1 MIPHE
6 YIEELTRRTDIVD
19 VVGNYV
25 QLKRKGRLYGGLCPF
40 HSEKTPS
47 FYVYPDTQSFYCFG
61 CGVGGDV
68 IHFVRRIN
76 SIDYTEA
83 VKMLAA
89 RAGMPEPQEDD
100 KTGRLRSRIL
110 SMNKEAARYF
120 HACLNST
127 VEEARQARAYWRRRG
142 LDDKTIVR
150 FGLGYAPDDG
160 QGLYQYLRDKGY
172 NQQELD
178 ASGLFK
184 RSQSGRIYCLF
195 WKRVMTPIFD
205 LRGNIIAFGGRVLDD
220 SKPKYVNSP
229 ETLVY
234 HKSDTVFALQI
245 AKKSASRRFVL
256 CEGYMDVISM
266 HQAGIDTAVCACGTA
281 LTPDQVKLI
290 SQYAEEVILSYDSD
304 EAGQKATLRSL
315 ELFRNS
321 PVKVGVL
328 QIPGAKDPDEY
339 IKKYGSERF
348 KALLDGVGNALDF
361 RLGRLR
367 SQYDLKQDAQRL
379 EYVKEAVEMLAQRSN
394 PTEQEVY
401 AGRLAEETN
410 ISKTAI
416 MAQLADA
423 VKKAGSKRRREQDR
437 ARLQEGE
444 MNQIK
449 VPYSA
454 GRGALGMASAE
465 QRLLA
470 AMLREPGYIDKVS
483 AQLRPEQFLQPQ
495 QKELYEAMLRCREQG
510 VEVSLA
516 TLRAFVSEEA
526 LNELSRLAAQYSDV
540 NCTPEDIKL
549 YLERIARGTPVASR
563 AASMSTNDIEQYLQS
578 MREQKQG
585 TADAEDSV

>member
-184 RSQSGRIYCLF
+184 RSPSGRIYCLF

-245 AKKSASRRFVL
+245 AKRSASRRFVL

-266 HQAGIDTAVCACGTA
+266 QQAGIDTAVCACGTA
-281 LTPDQVKLI
+281 LTPDQVRLI
-290 SQYAEEVILSYDSD
+290 SEYADEVILSYDSD

-339 IKKYGSERF
+339 IKKYGAERF

-367 SQYDLKQDAQRL
+367 SQYDLSQDAQRL
-379 EYVKEAVEMLAQRSN
+379 EYVKQAVDLLAERSS

-416 MAQLADA
+416 MTQLGTA
-423 VKKAGSKRRREQDR
+423 VKKAGSKRRREHDR
-437 ARLQEGE
+437 QVLRSGE
-444 MNQIK
+444 MDQIK
-449 VPYSA
+449 VSYTA
-454 GRGALGMASAE
+454 GGSQALGIVSAQ

-470 AMLREPGYIDKVS
+470 AILREPQYLDLVKD
-483 AQLRPEQFLQPQ
+483 QLTAEQFIQPQ
-495 QKELYEAMLRCREQG
+495 QKELYQAMVDCRQQG
-510 VEVSLA
+510 VDISLA

-526 LNELSRLAAQYSDV
+526 LNELSHLAAQYSDV
-540 NCTPEDIKL
+540 NCTPDDIRL
-549 YLERIARGTPVASR
+549 YLDRIARGMPVASK
-563 AASMSTNDIEQYLQS
+563 AASMTNEELSSYFQS
-578 MREQKQG
+578 MREKKQG
-585 TADAEDSV
+585 LVCEEE

>member
-6 YIEELTRRTDIVD
+6 YIEELTRRTDIVEL
-19 VVGNYV
+19 VGSYV

-61 CGVGGDV
+61 CQAAGDA
-68 IHFVRRIN
+68 ISFVKKIN
-76 SIDYTEA
+76 NISSGEA
-83 VKMLAA
+83 IKMLAS

-100 KTGRLRSRIL
+100 KTGRLRSRVL
-110 SMNKEAARYF
+110 SMNKEAARFF

-150 FGLGYAPDDG
+150 FGLGYAPNDG
-160 QGLYQYLRDKGY
+160 QALYQYLRDKGY

-205 LRGNIIAFGGRVLDD
+205 LRGNIIAFGGRVMDD

-234 HKSDTVFALQI
+234 HKSETVFAMQI
-245 AKKSASRRFVL
+245 AKRSASRRFVL

-266 HQAGIDTAVCACGTA
+266 QQAGIDTAVCACGTA
-281 LTPDQVKLI
+281 LTPGQVRII
-290 SQYAEEVILSYDSD
+290 SEYADEVILSYDSD

-339 IKKYGSERF
+339 IKKYGPERF
-348 KALLDGVGNALDF
+348 QALLDGVGNALDF
-361 RLGRLR
+361 RLKRLR
-367 SQYDLKQDAQRL
+367 DQYDLSQDAQRL
-379 EYVKEAVEMLAQRSN
+379 QYIKDAVEMLAERSN

-416 MAQLADA
+416 LAQLGTAA
-423 VKKAGSKRRREQDR
+423 KRAGGKYRREKNR
-437 ARLQEGE
+437 ERLHSGE
-444 MNQIK
+444 MDQIK

-454 GRGALGMASAE
+454 GGSQALGIASAQ

-470 AMLREPGYIDKVS
+470 AILREPRYLELAKQ
-483 AQLRPEQFLQPQ
+483 QLTAEQFIQPQ
-495 QKELYEAMLRCREQG
+495 QKELYEAMLNCSREG
-510 VEVSLA
+510 VELSLTA
-516 TLRAFVSEEA
+516 LRAFASEEA

-540 NCTPEDIKL
+540 NCTPEDIHL
-549 YLERIARGTPVASR
+549 YLDRIARGMPVASK
-563 AASMSTNDIEQYLQS
+563 AAAMSGDEITQS
-578 MREQKQG
+578 MREKKQG
-585 TADAEDSV
+585 TLPEQD

>member
-1 MIPHE
+1 MIPYE
-6 YIEELTRRTDIVD
+6 YIEELTRRTDIVEL
-19 VVGNYV
+19 VGSYV

-61 CGVGGDV
+61 CGAGGDA
-68 IHFVRRIN
+68 ITFAKKIN
-76 SIDYTEA
+76 SIDYPEA

-100 KTGRLRSRIL
+100 KTGRMRSRIL
-110 SMNKEAARYF
+110 SMNKEAARFF

-150 FGLGYAPDDG
+150 FGLGYAPNDG
-160 QGLYQYLRDKGY
+160 QALYQFLRDKGY

-184 RSQSGRIYCLF
+184 RSPSGRIYCLF

-245 AKKSASRRFVL
+245 AKRSASRRFVL

-266 HQAGIDTAVCACGTA
+266 QQAGIDTAVCACGTA
-281 LTPDQVKLI
+281 LTPDQVRLI
-290 SQYAEEVILSYDSD
+290 SEYADEVILSYDSD

-339 IKKYGSERF
+339 IKKYGAERF

-367 SQYDLKQDAQRL
+367 SQYDLSQDAQRL
-379 EYVKEAVEMLAQRSN
+379 EYVKQAVDLLAERSS

-416 MAQLADA
+416 MTQLETA
-423 VKKAGSKRRREQDR
+423 VKRVGSKRRYEKKK
-437 ARLQEGE
+437 AVLQSGE
-444 MNQIK
+444 MNRIK
-449 VPYSA
+449 VSYTA
-454 GRGALGMASAE
+454 GGSQALGIVSAQ

-470 AMLREPGYIDKVS
+470 AILREPQYLDLVKD
-483 AQLRPEQFLQPQ
+483 QLTADRFIQPQ
-495 QKELYEAMLRCREQG
+495 QKELYQAMVDCRQQG
-510 VEVSLA
+510 VDISLA

-526 LNELSRLAAQYSDV
+526 LNELSHLAAQYSDV
-540 NCTPEDIKL
+540 NCTPDDIRL
-549 YLERIARGTPVASR
+549 YLDRIARGMPVASK
-563 AASMSTNDIEQYLQS
+563 AASMTNEELSSYFQS
-578 MREQKQG
+578 MREKKQG
-585 TADAEDSV
+585 LVCEEE

>member
-68 IHFVRRIN
+68 IHFIRRIN

-245 AKKSASRRFVL
+245 AKRSASRRFVL

-266 HQAGIDTAVCACGTA
+266 QQAGIDTAVCACGTA
-281 LTPDQVKLI
+281 LTPDQVRLI
-290 SQYAEEVILSYDSD
+290 SEYADEVILSYDSD

-339 IKKYGSERF
+339 IKKYGAERF

-367 SQYDLKQDAQRL
+367 SQYDLSQDAQRL
-379 EYVKEAVEMLAQRSN
+379 EYVKQAVDLLAERSS

-416 MAQLADA
+416 MTQLETA
-423 VKKAGSKRRREQDR
+423 VKRVGSKRRYEKKK
-437 ARLQEGE
+437 AVLQSGE

-449 VPYSA
+449 VSYTA
-454 GRGALGMASAE
+454 GGSQALGIVSAQ

-470 AMLREPGYIDKVS
+470 AILREPQYLDLVKD
-483 AQLRPEQFLQPQ
+483 QLTAEQFIQPQ

-510 VEVSLA
+510 VEISLTA
-516 TLRAFVSEEA
+516 LHTFAGEEA
-526 LNELSRLAAQYSDV
+526 LNELSHLAAQYSDV
-540 NCTPEDIKL
+540 NCTPDDIRL
-549 YLERIARGTPVASR
+549 YLDRIARGMPVASK
-563 AASMSTNDIEQYLQS
+563 AASMTNEELSSYFQS
-578 MREQKQG
+578 MREKKQG
-585 TADAEDSV
+585 LVCEEE

>member
-6 YIEELTRRTDIVD
+6 YIEELTRRTDIVEL
-19 VVGNYV
+19 VGSYV

-61 CGVGGDV
+61 CQAAGDA
-68 IHFVRRIN
+68 ISFVKKIN
-76 SIDYTEA
+76 NISSGEA
-83 VKMLAA
+83 IKMLAS

-100 KTGRLRSRIL
+100 KTGRLRSRVL
-110 SMNKEAARYF
+110 SMNKEAARFF

-150 FGLGYAPDDG
+150 FGLGYAPNDG
-160 QGLYQYLRDKGY
+160 QALYQYLRDKGY

-245 AKKSASRRFVL
+245 AKRSASRRFVL

-266 HQAGIDTAVCACGTA
+266 QQAGIDTAVCACGTA
-281 LTPDQVKLI
+281 LTPDQVRLI
-290 SQYAEEVILSYDSD
+290 SEYADEVILSYDSD

-321 PVKVGVL
+321 PVKVGGL

-339 IKKYGSERF
+339 IKKYGAERF

-367 SQYDLKQDAQRL
+367 SQYDLSQDAQRL
-379 EYVKEAVEMLAQRSN
+379 EYVKQAVDLLAERSS

-410 ISKTAI
+410 ISKAAI
-416 MAQLADA
+416 MTQLGTA
-423 VKKAGSKRRREQDR
+423 VKKAGSKRRREHDR
-437 ARLQEGE
+437 QVLRSGE

-449 VPYSA
+449 VSYTA
-454 GRGALGMASAE
+454 GGSQALGIVSAQ

-470 AMLREPGYIDKVS
+470 AILREPQYLDLVKD
-483 AQLRPEQFLQPQ
+483 QLTAEQFIQPQ

-510 VEVSLA
+510 VEISLTA
-516 TLRAFVSEEA
+516 LHAFAGEEA
-526 LNELSRLAAQYSDV
+526 LNELSHLAAQYSDV
-540 NCTPEDIKL
+540 NCTPDDIRL
-549 YLERIARGTPVASR
+549 YLDRIARGTPVAGK
-563 AASMSTNDIEQYLQS
+563 AAEMSNDDLIRYLQS
-578 MREQKQG
+578 MREKKQG
-585 TADAEDSV
+585 TEPADD

>member
-6 YIEELTRRTDIVD
+6 YIEELTRRTDIVEL
-19 VVGNYV
+19 VGNYV
-25 QLKRKGRLYGGLCPF
+25 QLKHKGRLYGGLCPF

-184 RSQSGRIYCLF
+184 RSPSGRIYCLF

-245 AKKSASRRFVL
+245 AKRSASRRFVL

-266 HQAGIDTAVCACGTA
+266 QQAGIDTAVCACGTA
-281 LTPDQVKLI
+281 LTPDQVRLI
-290 SQYAEEVILSYDSD
+290 SEYADEVILSYDSD

-339 IKKYGSERF
+339 IKKYGAERF

-367 SQYDLKQDAQRL
+367 SQYDLSQDAQRL
-379 EYVKEAVEMLAQRSN
+379 EYVKQAVDLLAERSS

-416 MAQLADA
+416 MTQLGTA
-423 VKKAGSKRRREQDR
+423 VKKAGSKRRREHDR
-437 ARLQEGE
+437 QVLRSGE
-444 MNQIK
+444 MDQIK
-449 VPYSA
+449 VSYTA
-454 GRGALGMASAE
+454 GGSQALGIVSAQ

-470 AMLREPGYIDKVS
+470 AILREPQYLDLVKD
-483 AQLRPEQFLQPQ
+483 QLTAEQFIQPQ

-510 VEVSLA
+510 VEISLTA
-516 TLRAFVSEEA
+516 LHAFAGEEA
-526 LNELSRLAAQYSDV
+526 LNELSHLAAQYSDV
-540 NCTPEDIKL
+540 NCTPDDIRL
-549 YLERIARGTPVASR
+549 YLDRIARGMPVASK
-563 AASMSTNDIEQYLQS
+563 AASMTNEELSSYFQS
-578 MREQKQG
+578 MREKKQG
-585 TADAEDSV
+585 LVCEEE